1 MSEEDVRLLE
11 EQGAW
16 LDALATGE
24 LQPNGFEQVRFI
36 AVTKEILRPKTEA
49 EWVWVRYQRVRTKS
63 L

>member
-1 MSEEDVRLLE
+1 MSLLE
-11 EQGAW
+11 GQGAW

-36 AVTKEILRPKTEA
+36 AVTKGILRPKTEA
-49 EWVWVRYQRVRTKS
+49 ERVWVRYQRVRKKS